1 MMMIMMIH
9 CSDPDHDCHVD
20 DDDDDDGCCDMAF
33 DGIESHCVRC
43 I

>member
-20 DDDDDDGCCDMAF
+20 DDDDDDGRRVDV
-33 DGIESHCVRC
+33 VRNVVVVV
-43 I
+43 